1 MSDEFPKRGLLRRVR
16 SGGEGSLA
24 PEAVAEGSD
33 AESVIDERDSSP
45 SELDRHLEGRW
56 RLRIECAA
64 PAVAAR
70 FWSRAMKL
78 PVDYADDTIALLR
91 TNGPVLV
98 FSLNTADDKSVS
110 SRLRFDIP
118 TKDLAETRET
128 VLRLGAVR
136 HGSDFLDPARNVFR
150 LVEDPLG
157 GRFPSPAPPDIHRFV
172 ALGDSTTEGL
182 VDVDPEG
189 GWRGWADRLAA
200 KIAAASDHR
209 VEYANLAISGS
220 RMADIR
226 TQLEPALAMQPDV
239 MSIAGGVNDLLGL
252 RPNFAQIEQIYDEMF
267 SAAMG
272 QGITVITF
280 TMPDISKANPVATVV
295 RDRLAALNDIIR
307 RQALKHDVACLD
319 FEHVPSASD
328 PRLWGEDRLHINT
341 LGHLRVAAA
350 MAWLLNLPGSD
361 LSWETELDAQPG
373 EQEPGATDEPGSEI
387 GSNLHWA
394 RRHFGPW
401 VVQGIRGAHY
411 QHGTE
416 PKRPTPTAIDLTA
429 EAGTAQQSNVTAT
442 S

>member
-1 MSDEFPKRGLLRRVR
+1 MSLQIPRPGGKR
-16 SGGEGSLA
+16 STDS
-24 PEAVAEGSD
+24 AVADGVDDD
-33 AESVIDERDSSP
+33 ASSR
-45 SELDRHLEGRW
+45 EADALGGRLDDVLGGRW

-70 FWSRAMKL
+70 FWSHAMKL
-78 PVDYADDTIALLR
+78 PVEYADDTIALLR

-98 FSLNTADDKSVS
+98 FSLNTAEDKSVS
-110 SRLRFDIP
+110 ARLRFDLP
-118 TKDLAETRET
+118 TKDLAETRDT

-150 LVEDPLG
+150 LVEHPEG
-157 GRFPSPAPPDIHRFV
+157 GRFPSDPPVAVHRYV

-182 VDVDPEG
+182 VDVDPDG

-200 KIAAASDHR
+200 KISTASQHP
-209 VEYANLAISGS
+209 VEYANLAISGC

-226 TQLEPALAMQPDV
+226 TQLEPALEMKPDL
-239 MSIAGGVNDLLGL
+239 MSIVGGVNDLLGL
-252 RPNFAQIEQIYDEMF
+252 RPNFTHIEQIYDEMF
-267 SAAMG
+267 SAAVA
-272 QGITVITF
+272 QGIAVITF

-295 RDRLAALNDIIR
+295 RDRLFTLNDIIR
-307 RQALKHDVACLD
+307 RQALRHDVACLD
-319 FEHVPSASD
+319 FQNVPSSSD

-361 LSWETELDAQPG
+361 RSWEVELDSQPG
-373 EQEPGATDEPGSEI
+373 EQMAGATDDPGSEI

-401 VVQGIRGAHY
+401 VVKGIRGAHY

-416 PKRPTPTAIDLTA
+416 PKRPTPTEIDLTA
-429 EAGTAQQSNVTAT
+429 EAGTSEQAVEAHPGGTSAT
-442 S
+442 